1 MPATVIPINYH
12 KVPFLAPA
20 TGETRHKKSRIIA
33 RPAEA
38 LDCGVSTGEAV
49 STGPTCSGVGE
60 ARSQWRYRPN
70 SGTRPVARAHRLTD
84 DDQATGHARPVSA
97 AIETYESPGKQNAS
111 ESFIASRLCDNA
123 APLMA
128 SEKRRCALPRQCLST
143 AVRSPGS
150 TWRL

>member
-1 MPATVIPINYH
+1 MIILSQLLRRLATVVGKSKWTLPANRRMPTAVIPINYH

-20 TGETRHKKSRIIA
+20 TGETRHKKSWIIA

-38 LDCGVSTGEAV
+38 LDLGVSTGEAV

-84 DDQATGHARPVSA
+84 DDQATGHARP
-97 AIETYESPGKQNAS
+97 IS
-111 ESFIASRLCDNA
+111 E
-123 APLMA
+123 P
-128 SEKRRCALPRQCLST
+128 
-143 AVRSPGS
+143 
-150 TWRL
+150 